1 MNNVYSTA
9 LATPP
14 KAELAHEVAE
24 LGLTRILG
32 AAWPVQATPAFA
44 NHIDGL
50 HIRQWRQCWLLSRRL
65 GRASGA
71 QYSAIE
77 QQPAAL

>member
-1 MNNVYSTA
+1 MNHVYSTA

-32 AAWPVQATPAFA
+32 AAWPVQATAAPAD
-44 NHIDGL
+44 HVDGL
-50 HIRQWRQCWLLSRRL
+50 HIRRRRWWRLLPRRL

>member
-1 MNNVYSTA
+1 MNVYSSA
-9 LATPP
+9 LATAP

-32 AAWPVQATPAFA
+32 AAWPVQATPALA

-50 HIRQWRQCWLLSRRL
+50 RIRQWRQCWLLSRRL